1 MFACTEKKNGK
12 TLHRDFE
19 NKTCFRINFRL
30 RQTVLLLIATQSILN
45 PSCKINNNSR
55 KLFNLLIIKE
65 ERNQYFSP
73 LLKTLKEV
81 RLVIAC

>member
-1 MFACTEKKNGK
+1 MHWKKNGK
-12 TLHRDFE
+12 TLQDFQ